1 MPNFFSRAAI
11 SSSSSANLSLTAFE
25 TLAGGNIEG
34 DDLLSLGGRSIFLGR
49 FKIDFGLEG

>member
-1 MPNFFSRAAI
+1 
-11 SSSSSANLSLTAFE
+11 LTAFE